1 MILYCMFDPTLIIFL
16 IYVCKSVCVCV
27 SVSAHVIW
35 PTSRTSWLI
44 VSLSGRPVMRVTQ

>member
-1 MILYCMFDPTLIIFL
+1 MSDPMLMILL
-16 IYVCKSVCVCV
+16 IYVCKFVCVCVCV

-44 VSLSGRPVMRVTQ
+44 VSLSGRPVTRVTQ